1 MGEEGTGGGP
11 RKRKSR
17 WVNDEPKP
25 LPTSLPIQLP
35 DFMKELTNVRDYLMP
50 QSLAPILESL
60 FDEYGD
66 VGAETNLS
74 SRLKMNRR
82 DSWVFVCILSDF
94 WVCVCCFCVWL
105 TRKIN
110 CWVCVLCLVD
120 KEDLLFL
127 FLCLCLCF
135 WVCDFWILIWFS

>member
-1 MGEEGTGGGP
+1 MREEGTGSGL

-17 WVNDEPKP
+17 WAGDKPKP
-25 LPTSLPIQLP
+25 LPTSLPILLL
-35 DFMKELTNVRDYLMP
+35 DIMKELTDVRDYLVP

-74 SRLKMNRR
+74 SRLKMNQR
-82 DSWVFVCILSDF
+82 DCWVCVSILSDF

-105 TRKIN
+105 TRKN
-110 CWVCVLCLVD
+110 Q
-120 KEDLLFL
+120 LLGLSFV
-127 FLCLCLCF
+127 FVAF
-135 WVCDFWILIWFS
+135 VFG